1 MDTNAGAITLARVSI
16 VISEV
21 AVTRKM
27 VVLKKIQNAKYPESI
42 VSKSLRR
49 IGLTSLTMLLGVGDN
64 AAGGSIKEKLNT
76 SK

>member
-27 VVLKKIQNAKYPESI
+27 VVIKKIQNAKYAESI
-42 VSKSLRR
+42 HTFSGEL
-49 IGLTSLTMLLGVGDN
+49 
-64 AAGGSIKEKLNT
+64 
-76 SK
+76 